1 MVYEKSNL
9 MKGAKKKILMFG
21 WEFPPVISG
30 GLGVATLGLCK
41 ALAPLAYVQMVI
53 PRSVPGFSIPNINL
67 IGLNNFTQAQLDE
80 LFSHAVT
87 YDYQSYIGGAVLGF
101 GPYTKVP
108 FQERV
113 EEQFFTN
120 FFEPIK
126 PFEIEELYAGD
137 VLKKV
142 MEFARIAVQYG
153 LRQEFDIIH
162 AHDWMTFLPAM
173 ELKRLTG
180 KPMVLH
186 VHSTEYD
193 RSGPQCKNWVYQLEK
208 RGMHMADFVIPVS
221 YYTGS
226 ICAQHYGVPAAKIMP
241 VHNGVEPIV
250 LAVKE
255 KPFKEKVVLFFG
267 RITMQKGP
275 EVFVEAAK
283 IVLQKMP
290 NVRFVMAGNGDQL
303 NAMIELSA
311 RYGLGDRFSFTGFL
325 SKQSLNELLAIA
337 DVYCMPSVSEP
348 FGLSAVEAVQ
358 YHIPTIISK
367 TSGVAE
373 VLNGSLNF
381 DVNDT
386 EKFAQCIIAALN
398 YQGLKESIVKSNAE
412 SLKTITWEH
421 CAKEVMKVY
430 GMLS

>member
-1 MVYEKSNL
+1 MNQGRIKV
-9 MKGAKKKILMFG
+9 LMFG

-41 ALAPLAYVQMVI
+41 ALAPLADVQMLI
-53 PRSVPGFSIPNINL
+53 PRSVPNFSIPNIDL
-67 IGLNNFTQAQLDE
+67 IGLNSFTQEQLNE
-80 LFSHAVT
+80 LFSHT
-87 YDYQSYIGGAVLGF
+87 TTQKHHFYKDTSDLF
-101 GPYTKVP
+101 GLNPYSKVP
-108 FQERV
+108 AQEKV
-113 EEQFFTN
+113 EEQFFSTI
-120 FFEPIK
+120 FEPIK

-153 LRQEFDIIH
+153 LKQQFDVIH

-186 VHSTEYD
+186 IHSTEYD
-193 RSGPQCKNWVYQLEK
+193 RSGPQCKNWVYELEK
-208 RGMHMADFVIPVS
+208 RGMHLADCVIPVS
-221 YYTGS
+221 HYTGS
-226 ICAQHYGVPAAKIMP
+226 ICEQHYGVPAAKIMP
-241 VHNGVEPIV
+241 VHNGIEPIV

-255 KPFKEKVVLFFG
+255 KPFKEKIVLFFG

-275 EVFVEAAK
+275 EVFIEAAK

-325 SKQSLNELLAIA
+325 NKQKLNELLAIA

-367 TSGVAE
+367 TSGVSE
-373 VLNGSLNF
+373 VLKGSLNF
-381 DVNDT
+381 EVWDIN
-386 EKFAQCIIAALN
+386 KFAQFIIASLN
-398 YQGLKESIVKSNAE
+398 YQGLKESVVKSNAE

-421 CAKEVMKVY
+421 CAQEVMKIY
-430 GMLS
+430 KKIIT

>member
-1 MVYEKSNL
+1 
-9 MKGAKKKILMFG
+9 MKQGRLKVLMFG

-41 ALAPLAYVQMVI
+41 ALAPLADVQMVI
-53 PRSVPGFSIPNINL
+53 PRSVPDFSIPNIKL
-67 IGLNNFTQAQLDE
+67 IGLNSFTQEQLNE
-80 LFSHAVT
+80 LFKHTSTHQHHFYKDTSTV
-87 YDYQSYIGGAVLGF
+87 F
-101 GPYTKVP
+101 GLNPYSKIP
-108 FQERV
+108 AYERV
-113 EEQFFTN
+113 EQQFNTN

-126 PFEIEELYAGD
+126 PFEIEDLYKGD

-142 MEFARIAVQYG
+142 REFARIAVQYG
-153 LRQEFDIIH
+153 LKQQFDLIH

-186 VHSTEYD
+186 IHSTEYD
-193 RSGPQCKNWVYQLEK
+193 RSGPQCKNWVYELEK

-221 YYTGS
+221 HYTGS
-226 ICAQHYGVPAAKIMP
+226 ICEQHYGVPASKIIP
-241 VHNGVEPIV
+241 VHNGIEPIV
-250 LAVKE
+250 RAVKE
-255 KPFKEKVVLFFG
+255 KPFKEKIVLFFG

-275 EVFVEAAK
+275 KVFVKAAK
-283 IVLQKMP
+283 MVLQKMP

-358 YHIPTIISK
+358 YQIPTIISK

-386 EKFAQCIIAALN
+386 EKFAQCIIASLH

-412 SLKTITWEH
+412 SLKTITWEN
-421 CAKEVMKVY
+421 CAQEVMEIYNKIIP
-430 GMLS
+430 

>member
-1 MVYEKSNL
+1 
-9 MKGAKKKILMFG
+9 
-21 WEFPPVISG
+21 
-30 GLGVATLGLCK
+30 
-41 ALAPLAYVQMVI
+41 
-53 PRSVPGFSIPNINL
+53 
-67 IGLNNFTQAQLDE
+67 
-80 LFSHAVT
+80 
-87 YDYQSYIGGAVLGF
+87 
-101 GPYTKVP
+101 
-108 FQERV
+108 
-113 EEQFFTN
+113 
-120 FFEPIK
+120 
-126 PFEIEELYAGD
+126 
-137 VLKKV
+137 
-142 MEFARIAVQYG
+142 
-153 LRQEFDIIH
+153 
-162 AHDWMTFLPAM
+162 MTFLPAM

-186 VHSTEYD
+186 IHSTEYD

-208 RGMHMADFVIPVS
+208 RAMHLADFVIPVS
-221 YYTGS
+221 HYTGS
-226 ICAQHYGVPAAKIMP
+226 ICEQHYGVPAAKIMP
-241 VHNGVEPIV
+241 VHNGIEPIV

-255 KPFKEKVVLFFG
+255 KPFKEKIVLFFG

-275 EVFVEAAK
+275 EVFIEAAK

-386 EKFAQCIIAALN
+386 EKFAQCIMAALN

-421 CAKEVMKVY
+421 CAQEVMKIY
-430 GMLS
+430 NKIIP